1 MPSRPRILIA
11 EPETLLV
18 ELCKE
23 LLATEFSVVGTVSD
37 GRSLVQAAEQ
47 LTPDVILLCV
57 TMPCLNGL
65 DAGEQVKQ
73 SSPAVKLVYLTSVSD
88 PQVVA
93 EAFRRG
99 ASGYLLKTCTPAEL
113 LSALRDVLRG
123 KLHISS
129 QLPTEA
135 IDFLRRQDK
144 RLGEEER
151 LTLRQREV
159 LQLLAEGRVM
169 KEIGNALNVTA
180 RTVAYHKY
188 RIREVL
194 GARTDAELIRYAV
207 RSNIITA

>member
-23 LLATEFSVVGTVSD
+23 LLATEFSVIGTVGD

-47 LTPDVILLCV
+47 LTPDAILLCV

-65 DAGEQVKQ
+65 DAGEQVKR
-73 SSPAVKLVYLTSVSD
+73 SSPAVKLVYLTNVSD

-99 ASGYLLKTCTPAEL
+99 ASGYLLKTCTPSEL

-169 KEIGNALNVTA
+169 KEIGNALNLTA

-207 RSNIITA
+207 RSNIIAA